1 MPMSKQGVGLL
12 SNLAE
17 VEEEAREIQEG
28 VAVHRRN
35 AEHAATRYL
44 IADDATQD
52 DSLGLRGTSNTAR
65 DANMSRLIVGLPYRF
80 RRSLIRRELGKA
92 DMPSKHA
99 SSHY

>member
-1 MPMSKQGVGLL
+1 MSEQGVGLL

-17 VEEEAREIQEG
+17 VEEEASEIQEG

-52 DSLGLRGTSNTAR
+52 DSLGLRGTKNTAR
-65 DANMSRLIVGLPYRF
+65 DANMSRSIVGLPYRF
-80 RRSLIRRELGKA
+80 RRFQAFMVFVIPRLISYSQRAWQG
-92 DMPSKHA
+92 
-99 SSHY
+99 